1 MAQTFKEMRT
11 LLQKMAAVFTTGKTK
26 KSRLR
31 VTFELNKAGI
41 EPALPKDHC
50 LLETALIQRHVQF
63 NYSSASFER
72 RRTSRHDCLLVSIK
86 LLFWSDRLNLGCS
99 RQPRLFFDRHESKMF
114 IDTLNEKYPKLFY
127 KVKFFKRCREKNVHK
142 KLKWHKLCFLEGVKC
157 RN

>member
-1 MAQTFKEMRT
+1 MIVGQTFTEMRK
-11 LLQKMAAVFTTGKTK
+11 LLQKMTAVFTTVKTK
-26 KSRLR
+26 KNRLK
-31 VTFELNKAGI
+31 VSLNFKKAAI

-50 LLETALIQRHVQF
+50 SLWTALIQRHVQV

-127 KVKFFKRCREKNVHK
+127 KVKFLKGVGK
-142 KLKWHKLCFLEGVKC
+142 KCA
-157 RN
+157 